1 VVREETL
8 LEVGRVVRPHGLN
21 GQVVVELWTNR
32 RERVAPGAH
41 LEGPAGELHVVRS
54 SSLGPAGGRARWLVA
69 FQGVDSREA
78 AERLR
83 GAVLEAA
90 PIDEPGAL
98 WVHQLIG
105 TRVMDDRGTD
115 IGTVEAVEANP
126 ASDLLVLDNGRLI
139 PLAFVTAQ
147 AAGCLTV
154 TLPPGL
160 LDL

>member
-1 VVREETL
+1 VVSEETL
-8 LEVGRVVRPHGLN
+8 LDVGRVVRPHGLN

-41 LEGPAGELHVVRS
+41 LEGPAGALDVVRS
-54 SSLGPAGGRARWLVA
+54 SSLGPTAGRARWLVS
-69 FQGVDSREA
+69 FQGVHSRAA

-83 GAVLEAA
+83 GAVLQAA

-98 WVHQLIG
+98 WVHELIG
-105 TRVMDDRGTD
+105 ARVVDDDGSE
-115 IGTVEAVEANP
+115 IGTVESVEANP

-147 AAGCLTV
+147 AVGCLTV